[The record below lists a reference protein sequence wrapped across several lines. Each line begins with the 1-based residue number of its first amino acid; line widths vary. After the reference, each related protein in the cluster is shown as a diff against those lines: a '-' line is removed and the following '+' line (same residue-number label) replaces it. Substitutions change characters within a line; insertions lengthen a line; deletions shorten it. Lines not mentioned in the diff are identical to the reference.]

1 MHGLKTKAHVGLTIA
16 LLLAAS
22 ILLAGCAAT
31 INYVFDPTASFA
43 GLKTYNWAEAGN
55 QGASSDLVVK
65 NVQYL
70 ADQVLDKKGLRKTVE
85 NPDVLISVSYENEI
99 GIDQYGYQLRMLT
112 LGIQKTDGKQLIW
125 RGTATGTV
133 NADAA
138 SGDLK
143 STVEKILKG
152 FPPMKG

>member
-1 MHGLKTKAHVGLTIA
+1 MHGLKTTARLGSIITV
-16 LLLAAS
+16 LLAAAFT
-22 ILLAGCAAT
+22 LAGCAAT
-31 INYVFDPTASFA
+31 INYTFDPTASFA
-43 GLKTYNWAEAGN
+43 GLKTYSWTTTEI
-55 QGASSDLVVK
+55 QGQANDLVVK

-70 ADQVLDKKGLRKTVE
+70 ADQVLEKKGLRKATD

-125 RGTATGTV
+125 RGTATGTI

-138 SGDLK
+138 ADDLK

-152 FPPMKG
+152 FPPTKG